1 MNEIVYTVPEVAQ
14 FLKIS
19 KSKVYYLVKRNEI
32 PHIRIQRNVRILHSD
47 LTKWLQIKKS
57 KEPSQ
62 MVLVLDRMLEVTQN
76 D

>member
-1 MNEIVYTVPEVAQ
+1 MNEIVYTIPEVAQ

-47 LTKWLQIKKS
+47 LAKWLQLKRS
-57 KEPSQ
+57 EEPSQ
-62 MVLVLDRMLEVTQN
+62 MILAIDRALDLAKK
-76 D
+76 

>member
-1 MNEIVYTVPEVAQ
+1 MNEIVYTIPEVAK

-32 PHIRIQRNVRILHSD
+32 PHIRIQRNVRILQSD
-47 LTKWLQIKKS
+47 LVAWLKMKKS
-57 KEPSQ
+57 QEPSQ
-62 MVLVLDRMLEVTQN
+62 MVFVIDRMLEVKQN

>member
-1 MNEIVYTVPEVAQ
+1 MNEIVYTIPEVAQ

-32 PHIRIQRNVRILHSD
+32 PHIRIQRNVRILQSD
-47 LTKWLQIKKS
+47 LVAWLKMKKS
-57 KEPSQ
+57 QEPSQ
-62 MVLVLDRMLEVTQN
+62 MVFVIDRMLEVKQN

>member
-1 MNEIVYTVPEVAQ
+1 MNEIVYTIPEVAQ

-32 PHIRIQRNVRILHSD
+32 PHIRIQRNVRILQSD
-47 LTKWLQIKKS
+47 LLAWLKMKKS
-57 KEPSQ
+57 QEPSQ
-62 MVLVLDRMLEVTQN
+62 MVFAIDRMFEIMQN